1 MWENILQM
9 ATEYGIWAALFVLLF
24 VKQLKE
30 STTREEKYQATIES
44 LADKLKM
51 IAEIKTDIEAIRES
65 LSGKDIAPHPPE

>member
-1 MWENILQM
+1 MWESILQM

-24 VKQLKE
+24 FKQLKE
-30 STTREEKYQATIES
+30 SKTREEKYQATIDN

-65 LSGKDIAPHPPE
+65 LSSKDTASHQLE